1 MYLYPI
7 FYLKEVYFM
16 EKFKNMG
23 KIDRIIRLIVGAGL
37 FSLLFLVSSNWKYLG
52 ILGII
57 LLITSAVGICPLY
70 MPFKIDTREK
80 K

>member
-1 MYLYPI
+1 M
-7 FYLKEVYFM
+7 KN
-16 EKFKNMG
+16 FKNMG

-37 FSLLFLVSSNWKYLG
+37 FSLLFVVNNNWKYLG

-57 LLITSAVGICPLY
+57 LLITSVVGVCPLY